1 MMQAIRNFFTA
12 PVFKEDEEKTRAAN
26 MLYRIL
32 IATYVLL
39 PPAILI
45 SIFDPDIARFYSSN
59 AYTLATL
66 ATILLVIAKMG
77 HIRAASITLITSI
90 LVLSTIVDLFVKGTM
105 HPMSILLGAAIIM
118 SGLLLGSRSL
128 YIVAIISGV
137 KHILVLYLIHN
148 HLISINRTIPDITP
162 TINAL
167 STFAAYFLIALLFS
181 LASNSLQA
189 AVTRARQSEA
199 GLFISNREL
208 KEITQNLE
216 KRIKERTQDLE
227 NTNTINEKRARQF
240 EAITRISS
248 AIASVQNLQEL
259 LPRISEV
266 ISQQFGFYH
275 AGIFLTDASKQY
287 AILSAA
293 NSEGGRKMIRRN
305 HQLKIGEQGIV
316 GYVTQTGKPRIALD
330 VGEDANYFTNPELP
344 STHSEMAL
352 PLKAGNETIGALD
365 IQSTE
370 VGAFTDE
377 DFKTLS
383 ALADQVSLAIQNA
396 RLFGQTQKA
405 LSESETIQRQYVRQ
419 TWERLSTEEKVNG
432 YHYSIAG
439 VTELN
444 DEEKKNVNENKI
456 DGQNID
462 VPIILRGEIIGTLSV
477 QAPKNEQ
484 VGADQMDL
492 IKAVAERVALS
503 AENARLFDETK
514 RRAERE
520 HIVSD
525 ITTKIRSTN
534 DPQEMIKT
542 AIEELKRA
550 IGVSRVE
557 IVPKKKQPDSR

>member
-77 HIRAASITLITSI
+77 HIRAASITLITFI

-419 TWERLSTEEKVNG
+419 TWDRLSTEEKVNG
-432 YHYSIAG
+432 YRYSIAG

>member
-77 HIRAASITLITSI
+77 HIRAASITLITFI

-199 GLFISNREL
+199 ELFISNREL
-208 KEITQNLE
+208 NEITQNLE

-419 TWERLSTEEKVNG
+419 TWDRLSTEEKVNG

-477 QAPKNEQ
+477 QAPKNER